1 MTTKR
6 VAIFIDG
13 SNFFHKLKGLGL
25 VNLTKFNYKG
35 LVDSLVSDGSISYYG
50 YYVGVVRAKEGD
62 ARGQVLRRSQQ
73 RSFAHLESQGQC
85 FIIKRGT
92 VMENGGV
99 YHEKGVDVGLA
110 VDLLVG
116 AYENNYDKALV
127 VSSDTDL
134 VPAIRKVVALK
145 KEIEYV
151 GFAHLPSLGMQKYA
165 TRSRLLILEDLKK
178 FEAPSLVV

>member
-13 SNFFHKLKGLGL
+13 SNFFHKLKELGL

-35 LVDSLVSDGSISYYG
+35 LADSLVSDGTISYYG
-50 YYVGVVRAKEGD
+50 YYIGVVRAKEGY
-62 ARGQVLRRSQQ
+62 ARGQELRRNQQ
-73 RSFAHLESQGQC
+73 RLFAHLESQGQC
-85 FIIKRGT
+85 FVVKRGT

-127 VSSDTDL
+127 ISSDTDL
-134 VPAIRKVVALK
+134 VPAIRKVVMLK
-145 KEIEYV
+145 KEIEYI
-151 GFAHLPSLGMQKYA
+151 GFAHRPSFGLQKYA
-165 TRSRLLILEDLKK
+165 TRSRLLILEELKK
-178 FEAPSLVV
+178 FEQPLLIV